1 VPICNPITLP
11 LAAERLIPHRAPM
24 RLVDTLVSVNDGCA
38 VAESVLPQSTMMA
51 DREGRIDEVAFM
63 ELIAQSYAAFK
74 GYMDRMDGKPP
85 GEGFLVGVR
94 HLEISGTAHAG
105 DRLLTSIRT
114 VAEFGGFAVVE
125 GTVTRGDET
134 LASGTLKL
142 WLVDPDAARDDR

>member
-1 VPICNPITLP
+1 M
-11 LAAERLIPHRAPM
+11 AAEHLLPHRAPM

-38 VAESVLPQSTMMA
+38 VAESVLPRSTVMA
-51 DREGRIDEVAFM
+51 DGEGKIDEVAFM

-74 GYMDRMDGKPP
+74 GYMDRMNGKPP

-94 HLEISGTAHAG
+94 NLEVTGRAYAG

-114 VAEFGGFAVVE
+114 VAALGGFAVVE
-125 GTVTRGDET
+125 GSVTRGDET

-142 WLVDPDAARDDR
+142 WLVDPHADGDDR